1 MTTTLAQIAATP
13 IGTIVR
19 RLPVRVTPETTLG
32 ALVATLREKGR
43 GAVLVEEGDRISGIF
58 SERDLM
64 LRVDHGDPSWTGRP
78 VREVM
83 TRAPRTIR
91 EDEPIEDALNIMLTG
106 GHRHLPIV
114 DAAGALLG
122 IVSIRD
128 ILIHIVRFFP
138 ADFINVPP
146 DPEHESSGVWGG

>member
-1 MTTTLAQIAATP
+1 MTATLAQIAATP

-19 RLPVRVTPETTLG
+19 RLPVRVTLETTLG
-32 ALVATLREKGR
+32 EVVAMLREKGR
-43 GAVLVEEGDRISGIF
+43 GAVLVEEADRIAGIF
-58 SERDLM
+58 SERDVM
-64 LRVDHGDPSWTGRP
+64 LRVDYSDPSWTSRP

-128 ILIHIVRFFP
+128 ILIHIVGFFP
-138 ADFINVPP
+138 ADFINLPP
-146 DPEHESSGVWGG
+146 DPEREASGLWGG

>member
-1 MTTTLAQIAATP
+1 MTTTLAQIAETP

-19 RLPVRVTPETTLG
+19 RQPVRMPPDTTLG
-32 ALVATLREKGR
+32 EVVATLRDKGR
-43 GAVLVEEGDRISGIF
+43 GAVLVEEAGRITGIF
-58 SERDLM
+58 SERDVM
-64 LRVDHGDPSWTGRP
+64 LRIDHADPSWTSRP
-78 VREVM
+78 VHEVM

-91 EDEPIEDALNIMLTG
+91 EDEPIESALNLMLTG

-114 DAAGALLG
+114 DAAGALIG

-128 ILIHIVRFFP
+128 ILIHIVGFFP
-138 ADFINVPP
+138 ADFINLPP

>member
-1 MTTTLAQIAATP
+1 MTATLAQIAATP
-13 IGTIVR
+13 IGTIAR
-19 RLPVRVTPETTLG
+19 RLPVRVTLETTLG
-32 ALVATLREKGR
+32 EVVATLREKGR
-43 GAVLVEEGDRISGIF
+43 GAVLVEENNRIAGIF
-58 SERDLM
+58 SERDVM
-64 LRVDHGDPSWTGRP
+64 LRIDHADPSWTNRP

-114 DAAGALLG
+114 DEAGTLLG

-128 ILIHIVRFFP
+128 ILVHIVGFFP
-138 ADFINVPP
+138 ADFINLPP

>member
-1 MTTTLAQIAATP
+1 
-13 IGTIVR
+13 
-19 RLPVRVTPETTLG
+19 
-32 ALVATLREKGR
+32 
-43 GAVLVEEGDRISGIF
+43 VLVEEAGRIAGIF
-58 SERDLM
+58 SERDVM
-64 LRVDHGDPSWTGRP
+64 LRVDYTDPSWTRRP
-78 VREVM
+78 VREFM

-128 ILIHIVRFFP
+128 ILIHIVGFFP
-138 ADFINVPP
+138 ADFINLPP